1 MDQSGLISAAHKR
14 DEPVSQKQR
23 IIIQNNYGQKLVGVL
38 HETGSVELVILC
50 HGFRCSKESS
60 IITNLAT
67 VLEKEGISAF
77 RFDFSGNGM
86 CSHGLLFP
94 YKGTAVM
101 LLRLQEIKVES
112 EGSFQYGNYG
122 GETDDLHAVVLHFS
136 RLKRLITAILGHSK
150 GGDVV
155 LLYASRFPDVHTVIN
170 VSGRFYMERGI
181 EDRLGKD
188 FMERIK
194 KDGFIDVWHKTGKVA
209 YRVTKE
215 SLMDRLNTDMH
226 AASLS
231 IKRDCR
237 VLTIHGSMDEIVP
250 IEDALEFSKIIPN
263 HKLHMVERAD
273 HAYSSHQDD
282 LASIVSDFIKT
293 GLQQDKDVPN
303 HVQLPKGR

>member
-14 DEPVSQKQR
+14 DEPGNMVRLCKQDMTVIWCISHQYGSSLSQKQR

-77 RFDFSGNGM
+77 RFDFSGNG
-86 CSHGLLFP
+86 
-94 YKGTAVM
+94 
-101 LLRLQEIKVES
+101 ES

>member
-77 RFDFSGNGM
+77 RFDFSGNG
-86 CSHGLLFP
+86 
-94 YKGTAVM
+94 
-101 LLRLQEIKVES
+101 ES